1 MICVS
6 ASNKWSCVPLYDISF
21 WKVQVKTVRFS
32 FSQPCREPIL
42 PDCIHQAHTKEDHEM
57 LLFSSWVLWEWHT
70 LLSPQHC
77 WKINPEL
84 KMKEMKQTVICGGM
98 QTGTLGTNLFGPMLQ
113 SLWFAVIALLIS
125 GHGDFLNFFVTRLV
139 ASLITPNY
147 DISRQLGNQN
157 VLVGKLVV
165 WGSPFFAPSWVH
177 LSIHT
182 QIRWRS
188 LSKHTCRLPQIAGAG
203 T

>member
-6 ASNKWSCVPLYDISF
+6 ASNKWSCVPLYDILF

-42 PDCIHQAHTKEDHEM
+42 PDCIHQAHTKDDHEM
-57 LLFSSWVLWEWHT
+57 LLFSSWVLWEWQT
-70 LLSPQHC
+70 LLLPQHC

-84 KMKEMKQTVICGGM
+84 KMKEMKCGGM
-98 QTGTLGTNLFGPMLQ
+98 QTGTLGTNIFGPMLQ

-125 GHGDFLNFFVTRLV
+125 VHGDFLNFFVTRLV

-147 DISRQLGNQN
+147 NISRQLGNQN
-157 VLVGKLVV
+157 ILVGKACCARK
-165 WGSPFFAPSWVH
+165 PFFCSELNPSFHSHPNPLKVPFK
-177 LSIHT
+177 T
-182 QIRWRS
+182 YV
-188 LSKHTCRLPQIAGAG
+188 
-203 T
+203 